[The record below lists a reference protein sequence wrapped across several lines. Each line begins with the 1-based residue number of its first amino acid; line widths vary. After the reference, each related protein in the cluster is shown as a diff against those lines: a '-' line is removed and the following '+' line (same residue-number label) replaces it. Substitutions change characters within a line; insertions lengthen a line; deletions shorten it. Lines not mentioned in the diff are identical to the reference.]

1 MKVEYEDAALCISR
15 TFQGRYGQLYLNL
28 DTTPVLGFI
37 SGILWLAELFRG
49 SDFSTSTSPVRLP
62 DPKFS
67 MERRGR
73 RNVIQPHNPLDLYV
87 ASYLLLMMSLGCKLC
102 QFQRYTGFPLTRVYV
117 TIWLSSPHAQREAN
131 LQLPAFLISGVHPAA
146 YDLHKN
152 HLEGL
157 IQKLPPP

>member
-49 SDFSTSTSPVRLP
+49 SDSSTSTSPVRLP

-117 TIWLSSPHAQREAN
+117 TIRAKLVVLPSCTEGSEPSATCLS
-131 LQLPAFLISGVHPAA
+131 
-146 YDLHKN
+146 
-152 HLEGL
+152 HLRRPSCCL
-157 IQKLPPP
+157 